1 MPKTGATP
9 KVGAFAVQNG
19 PLSKEFIQVKIIPQG
34 LNEEQFNSLSKAVTQ
49 KANSIGLGDD
59 IVVQGSYVTGK
70 AKPNSDIDLA
80 IRLPQEQFDAFLKQ
94 RFKSPNPGSAKEKT
108 MLHAIQTGKI
118 QAGEAGL
125 SSFRRQL
132 EGELGM
138 EVDLSVILK
147 QGSFDNGPVIP
158 LWK

>member
-1 MPKTGATP
+1 
-9 KVGAFAVQNG
+9 
-19 PLSKEFIQVKIIPQG
+19 VKSIPQG
-34 LNEEQFNSLSKAVTQ
+34 LNEAQFNTLSKAVTQ
-49 KANSIGLGDD
+49 KANSMGFGDD
-59 IVVQGSYVTGK
+59 IVVQGSRVTGT

-80 IRLPQEQFDAFLKQ
+80 IRLSQEQFDDFLKQ
-94 RFKSPNPGSAKEKT
+94 SFKTPNPGSAKEKT

-132 EGELGM
+132 ERELGM

-147 QGSFDNGPVIP
+147 QGTFDNGPVLP
-158 LWK
+158 LWR